1 MTVNIRNPDLS
12 SSTRFRANNLGTG
25 SGCKI
30 LCYSQSP
37 TLWFRETIDPLN
49 PPSIRRADPDIEIVT
64 TSGYGK
70 NGALCVLQRSVR
82 PQVVTTFELPGCLDM
97 WTVVGDGGGGG
108 GADGG
113 PADGHSFLIL
123 SRWVVRSENLVCQL
137 MSAFIRPRRDKGG
150 RGA

>member
-1 MTVNIRNPDLS
+1 M
-12 SSTRFRANNLGTG
+12 
-25 SGCKI
+25 
-30 LCYSQSP
+30 
-37 TLWFRETIDPLN
+37 
-49 PPSIRRADPDIEIVT
+49 T

-108 GADGG
+108 GGADGG

-137 MSAFIRPRRDKGG
+137 MSAFIRPRMDKEGARG
-150 RGA
+150 RADEGRCAQRQLIRLRSP